1 MGDGAPEDWWPGADS
16 NHRDADVQTLA
27 RFDFVFKI
35 NGLHEP
41 RLLERFAASAIPIT
55 SFRNH
60 YWDGAIL

>member
-1 MGDGAPEDWWPGADS
+1 MGDGAPEDWWPVADS
-16 NHRDADVQTLA
+16 KHRHADFQTLA
-27 RFDFVFKI
+27 RLDVAFKV

-41 RLLERFAASAIPIT
+41 QLLERFAASAIPIT